1 MGNTMIDSLL
11 AFKNK
16 ADSSTILDDL
26 GIRWS
31 ACTDGGQPE
40 VADFALLTLHRP
52 SNVDNRET
60 FREIILGLGEL
71 AARYPVIFP
80 VHPRTQQR
88 IKDFG
93 LEHYV
98 EAKPLV
104 PGHSAAISSGI
115 IFTKPL
121 GYLDFMCLMKRARI
135 VVTDSGGIQ
144 EETTCLRVPCVTV
157 RENTERPVTIENG
170 TNIIAG
176 TTQTRI
182 KSAIRQ
188 QLAKTFE
195 GPSPKNWDGKAA
207 ERIVDILVQ
216 SIADISQ
223 IQAVL
228 VS

>member
-1 MGNTMIDSLL
+1 M
-11 AFKNK
+11 
-16 ADSSTILDDL
+16 
-26 GIRWS
+26 
-31 ACTDGGQPE
+31 PE
-40 VADFALLTLHRP
+40 H
-52 SNVDNRET
+52 
-60 FREIILGLGEL
+60 G
-71 AARYPVIFP
+71 
-80 VHPRTQQR
+80 
-88 IKDFG
+88 
-93 LEHYV
+93 
-98 EAKPLV
+98 
-104 PGHSAAISSGI
+104 AAISSGI

-157 RENTERPVTIENG
+157 RDNTERPVTIENG

-216 SIADISQ
+216 SVANISQ